1 MKDVERYRKDLDL
14 IFQELDEK
22 EQLQRQAESQPYAEF
37 IVNLLRYKNIQ
48 DLLRAMPLE
57 HKKQVIDACWQAK
70 LAHDKAAEKV

>member
-1 MKDVERYRKDLDL
+1 MTDAQRYQKELDL

-48 DLLRAMPLE
+48 DLLRSMPLE
-57 HKKQVIDACWQAK
+57 DKKQVIDACWQAK
-70 LAHDKAAEKV
+70 LAHDKAARKM